1 MASTVPPSPSRTV
14 TPPLSAAA
22 SPPLL
27 CLSTAPATFG
37 AAGGAF
43 ARLVSEIRAQL
54 SGGGGPL
61 ASRTGVAAAMRAF
74 EDDGELSAASYFD
87 SDRAYTRNL
96 VAHEDGLFTLLLL
109 CWTPGKAS
117 AIHDHPCANGCFMR
131 VLDGAVVER
140 RYTRCAESNSL
151 SPAAVSEARAGAV
164 MYIEDCEAVHSVG
177 NADAAVRA
185 RTLHLYSPPFSTCAV
200 WLQSSWPLDK
210 PLRPSICF
218 FSRFGVLCDD
228 DDASASPLSAPPPA
242 AAAAKD
248 ACV

>member
-1 MASTVPPSPSRTV
+1 MAGAAPPPSPSCAV
-14 TPPLSAAA
+14 ATPPLSAAA

-27 CLSTAPATFG
+27 PLPASAATFG
-37 AAGGAF
+37 VAGGAF
-43 ARLVSEIRAQL
+43 SRLVEELRAQL
-54 SGGGGPL
+54 GGRGGGPL
-61 ASRTGVAAAMRAF
+61 AARAGVSEALRAF
-74 EDDGELSAASYFD
+74 EDDGDELAAASFFD
-87 SDRAYTRNL
+87 PDRAYTRNL

-117 AIHDHPCANGCFMR
+117 AIHDHPCAHGCFMR

-140 RYTRCAESNSL
+140 RFARKPESNSL

-164 MYIEDCEAVHSVG
+164 LFIEDCEAVHSVG
-177 NADAAVRA
+177 NADATVRA
-185 RTLHLYSPPFSTCAV
+185 RTLHLYAPPFTSCAV

-210 PLRPSICF
+210 PLRPSVCF
-218 FSRFGVLCDD
+218 FSRFGVLCGNDD
-228 DDASASPLSAPPPA
+228 A